1 MNEFTFYYFM
11 IISISGFF
19 LLLFFA
25 VMSFFNTEALKLKKD
40 TNIKSAISL
49 VISACVRILKIS
61 YIWES

>member
-25 VMSFFNTEALKLKKD
+25 AMSFFNTEALKLKKD

-49 VISACVRILKIS
+49 VISACV
-61 YIWES
+61 